1 MKNTMSK
8 KKQKKIVH
16 VLNEDCKACMRQRNL
31 SEPIIRDMLEAEKAT
46 LINLRYSLQGLQK
59 MNEVLHK
66 GVMNL
71 CDVEDKQ
78 GYKAIDEYFVDVRKV
93 IQLILMM
100 KGESNE
106 SNGN

>member
-16 VLNEDCKACMRQRNL
+16 VLNEDCKECMRQRNL
-31 SEPIIRDMLEAEKAT
+31 SEPIIRDMLEAEKTT
-46 LINLRYSLQGLQK
+46 LINLRYSLQGLLK

-78 GYKAIDEYFVDVRKV
+78 GYKAIDEYFEDVRKV